1 MLLLLLM
8 ITPPRS
14 VSDPC
19 LRIMISFSPLPPCGV
34 NMGLL
39 TAMWMLL
46 LLAGRRNVEAVR
58 ELKVSSKLESP
69 QCICRRLYNVWRTIH
84 LAFYDHDATMIR
96 WANHHVYSAFR

>member
-1 MLLLLLM
+1 MLLLL

-14 VSDPC
+14 VPPDPC
-19 LRIMISFSPLPPCGV
+19 LRIMISFSSLPPCGV
-34 NMGLL
+34 TLGLL

-46 LLAGRRNVEAVR
+46 LLGRRNVEAVR

-69 QCICRRLYNVWRTIH
+69 QCICCRFYSVWRTIY